1 MMISPMWHRLILGTL
16 VLAPLLMNGSY
27 AQTGDL
33 EICLDAIEEADTSG
47 NNRMSKEEYVVFLNN
62 ITSGDFGFT
71 TYENLP
77 EALLMNFE
85 IYEQTGGVI
94 DIRGATLRA
103 NANKRQKRVVETLCE
118 TTDMAIAV
126 LPTYVSVNRNSDLDS
141 NSTASIESNTTRL
154 SLNGTDHL
162 EFIGTNQTALALQ
175 NETLSTPNV
184 TASGGY
190 NNTNI
195 TETTSTSSTSNTTPP
210 LSENDQVA
218 TNYSSQPNA
227 TDAALQQDPTHGPT
241 VANATIAPSAIASA
255 PLGEPE
261 SSLPPTSSPS
271 SAPTVA
277 TTRPSVPTQSPSLS
291 TPGPSVLPTAP
302 STLETSSVRDIN
314 ATAGTNDTND
324 TGTDLSTSSPTNAPT
339 NSTSEPEP
347 TIAPI
352 DVMSADNVTNAT
364 EADNGS
370 QSVSSETLQA
380 PTMAPSLDPQSGCK
394 MVMSFAD
401 IDEDDAM
408 NEMEYVWFLND
419 NWDNPYPGAVFQDL
433 PQGLKDNFNNFAS
446 EGQIDISM
454 LNSENPMSNDQEAFL
469 DRVCAETEIVL
480 SAEPVSDTDGDEA
493 SMATFKECLE
503 SLTLHDEN
511 GDSWLEFDE
520 YVALIKVLSGGD
532 FGQDNFEALPDE
544 LQDNFYALAISSRI
558 DLGGAKHG
566 ADLSA
571 PQKEVL
577 DTICIETSYALEE
590 ANKNAGEGDTFDTV
604 DTNTMLEYA
613 ACFMGMNDVDQ
624 NDDFALDQ
632 SEYIDL
638 INLMGK
644 YRFQNY
650 NFTQL
655 PLLLQDNFWN
665 LQTDGSID
673 IEGSQEG
680 QSPDSA
686 QQHHLGEVCLET
698 TAAVNMAI
706 AMAIEYTGSDTSMT
720 TASPSDLTPQGEPI
734 VIHSSFNIYSD
745 VWIAGEEFIMGMTRD
760 SLQEAYRQFVMEAI
774 DGLRQQGRQRQ
785 YFGGRSLQETV
796 RRPLAVLDR
805 ESPSIDNIVD
815 LNCAGASEGAIC
827 KTVFAS
833 YKISPMD
840 GDMDR
845 QGLYAEY
852 VRVTQSFI
860 DGGLLQITL
869 ERVNPET
876 MITRTMTTTSE
887 WRPTEKDYC
896 FPSQLWSRTLGS
908 NIASIGKGSSDHSQQ
923 RKEGFISLSQNSK
936 RVKEIFRIRSSRIP
950 QQYAYLREVRRL
962 GGDLG
967 TESDEDGM
975 HDEELGKMQVID
987 LAPCNGVNAATNDFE
1002 AISQAHMRNLV
1013 KRQQQQHSRDGVP
1026 PLRRK
1031 KNDDMG
1037 SQASEDLSFAFR
1049 RYAIDG
1055 EDKRK
1060 PDEPQERYGDF

>member
-1 MMISPMWHRLILGTL
+1 
-16 VLAPLLMNGSY
+16 
-27 AQTGDL
+27 
-33 EICLDAIEEADTSG
+33 
-47 NNRMSKEEYVVFLNN
+47 
-62 ITSGDFGFT
+62 
-71 TYENLP
+71 
-77 EALLMNFE
+77 
-85 IYEQTGGVI
+85 
-94 DIRGATLRA
+94 
-103 NANKRQKRVVETLCE
+103 
-118 TTDMAIAV
+118 
-126 LPTYVSVNRNSDLDS
+126 
-141 NSTASIESNTTRL
+141 
-154 SLNGTDHL
+154 NGTDHL

-241 VANATIAPSAIASA
+241 VANATIAPSANASA

-314 ATAGTNDTND
+314 ATAGTNNTND
-324 TGTDLSTSSPTNAPT
+324 TGTELSTSSPTNAPT

-446 EGQIDISM
+446 DGQIDISM

-520 YVALIKVLSGGD
+520 YVALIKVISGGD

-876 MITRTMTTTSE
+876 MITVIGASEPVVYTTEAPTQPPANISVPFFSDDDYDERMEANQKRTIAFIAVGVGCLLAASVIGLAAVRYRKFKAAKTPVAAAPQNT
-887 WRPTEKDYC
+887 
-896 FPSQLWSRTLGS
+896 GS
-908 NIASIGKGSSDHSQQ
+908 NASIGKASDTASKEEGFCQEASQGSRSGSSES
-923 RKEGFISLSQNSK
+923 RNSH
-936 RVKEIFRIRSSRIP
+936 IFRS
-950 QQYAYLREVRRL
+950 RL
-962 GGDLG
+962 GGD

-1037 SQASEDLSFAFR
+1037 SQASEELSFAFR

-1055 EDKRK
+1055 EDKTK